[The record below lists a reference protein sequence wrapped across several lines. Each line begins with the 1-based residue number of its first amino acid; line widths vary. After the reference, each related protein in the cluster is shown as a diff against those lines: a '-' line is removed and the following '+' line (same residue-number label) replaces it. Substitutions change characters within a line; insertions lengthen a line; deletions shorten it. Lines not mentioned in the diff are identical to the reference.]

1 MSILIKKNAE
11 IRNEKDENEAK
22 KDKMKVELQLHSHDF
37 DKIKKSVEE
46 DNTEIE

>member
-11 IRNEKDENEAK
+11 IRDENEAK

-46 DNTEIE
+46 DNKEIE